1 MKKNSL
7 LLRRNITAYSLLF
20 PALAVY
26 FMIILV
32 PVGMTFINSFTKW
45 NGISATKTFVGLSN
59 YAKALADTQFQRA
72 FKNNIIWT
80 VFYVTIPVVLSLM
93 IGMAITRKGMRGRDF
108 FQAMYFIPYI
118 LSPVVVSIIWQT
130 MFSPTVG
137 MLSRVLQALGITS
150 QSYGLLGDPDRAL
163 YGLIFTHIWSQL
175 GFCIVIYVNGLQNV
189 DPELY
194 DAADIDGANWWQRLR
209 SVTLPS
215 LSSVTTLL
223 ILVNLMNS
231 FKTFNYV
238 FLMTVGG
245 PMQRTEVVAYRIYV
259 EAFQFNKF
267 GYASAEAIILSVI
280 VCIVGVFYV
289 GQREKKENN

>member
-1 MKKNSL
+1 MKKHSL
-7 LLRRNITAYSLLF
+7 QARHNVTAYSMIL

-26 FMIILV
+26 VMIILV
-32 PVGMTFINSFTKW
+32 PVVMTFLNSFTKW
-45 NGISATKTFVGLSN
+45 NGISPTKTYIGLEN
-59 YAKALADTQFQRA
+59 YINAFKDSKFQLA

-80 VFYVTIPVVLSLM
+80 IFYVSIPIILSLA
-93 IGMAITRKGMRGRDF
+93 IGIVITGKGIRGRDF

-137 MLSRVLQALGITS
+137 AFSRILQALHIIS
-150 QSYGLLGDPDRAL
+150 EPYGLLGDPKMAL

-194 DAADIDGANWWQRLR
+194 DAASIDGANMWQRLC

-215 LSSVTTLL
+215 LSSVTTML

-245 PMQRTEVVAYRIYV
+245 PMQKTEVVAYRIYV
-259 EAFQFNKF
+259 EAFNFNKF
-267 GYASAEAIILSVI
+267 GYASAEAIILSLI
-280 VCIVGVFYV
+280 VCIVGVFYI
-289 GQREKKENN
+289 GQREKKEDN